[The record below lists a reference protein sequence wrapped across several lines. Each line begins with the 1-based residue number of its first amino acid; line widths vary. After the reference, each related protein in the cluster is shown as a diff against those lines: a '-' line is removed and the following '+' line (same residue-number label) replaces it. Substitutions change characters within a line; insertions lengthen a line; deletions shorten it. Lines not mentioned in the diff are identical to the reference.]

1 MSNETGVSVIV
12 HEVNPQHQAL
22 YEQWMSKAIEA
33 HQNFPGYLATDIVKP
48 VGQQL
53 RYAIILRFVSKEHVM
68 AWLKSEVRQAL
79 LRESLPWLRQD
90 YYRAGD
96 DSKFWFEPLQGR
108 ITVARWKQWLLSW
121 VIVFPLTVF
130 IPWMMSVFVNLTEL
144 NMPAWLLEVLVAGL
158 ISLSMV
164 YWLMPVAT
172 RTLSRWLLR

>member
-12 HEVNPQHQAL
+12 HEVNPQYQAL

-53 RYAIILRFVSKEHVM
+53 RYAIILRFVSKEHVL
-68 AWLKSEVRQAL
+68 AWLKSEVRQSL

-90 YYRAGD
+90 YYRAED

-108 ITVARWKQWLLSW
+108 ATVARWKQWLLSW
-121 VIVFPLTVF
+121 VVVLPLTVL
-130 IPWMMSVFVNLTEL
+130 IPWIMSAVLERTEL
-144 NMPAWLLEVLVAGL
+144 DLPAWLFKVMVAGL
-158 ISLSMV
+158 VSLGMV
-164 YWLMPVAT
+164 YWLMPWTT
-172 RTLSRWLLR
+172 RALSRWLLR